1 MTTIKTSY
9 RTCNL
14 CEAMCGLEIKHQDK
28 KIISIKGDAKDP
40 FSQGHICPK
49 AVALQDLYEDP
60 DRLLSP
66 MERTENG
73 WREIS
78 WKLALDKTANAI
90 TAIRK
95 KHGNNALGIYLGN
108 PNVHNLGGSLNIKHL
123 LGAFRTHNRFSAT
136 SVDQLPHHIVAHHL
150 FGHQL
155 RIPVPDI
162 NRCDYMLIIGAN
174 PVASNGS
181 IMTVA
186 NVRQK
191 IKDIKNRDGKV
202 VVVDPRRSETAEL
215 ASEHHFIKPG
225 SDVLM
230 LLAMLNEV
238 FTREPKSNN
247 HAYELLDKG
256 DVALIQNAIQKYDA
270 IFAERFTGISQA
282 TIKQMVTDL
291 MDTPRAVIYG
301 RMGVSVQEFGLLS
314 QYLIM
319 VLNIVTGH
327 LDTEGGLMFPK
338 AAADLIA
345 NTGPGYFAKRKS
357 RVRNLPDFNG
367 EFPAAAMADEITT
380 QGEGQIKAMLTVA
393 GNPVLSTPNGGQLDN
408 ALSSLEF
415 MVSIDYYL
423 NETTRHANIIL
434 PPVSPIERDHYDL
447 SFHGL
452 AVHNTANFSP
462 ALFKKPKGQKHDWQ
476 IYLELVKRVKKGAP
490 LADKLMRFIT
500 QLIGPNFML
509 NALLKSGPYN
519 NLNLKTLK
527 ANPHGV
533 DLGPLESGL
542 PGVLNK
548 KSEKINLNPS
558 FYLNDLLRMDR
569 VFESQPAM
577 QSQEALLIGRRH
589 VRSNNSWMHNSQRLV
604 KGKSRCTLMI
614 HPEHAQALNIKEG
627 QMVDVS
633 SRVNKVS
640 IEAQITDEV
649 MNGVVSIPH
658 GFGHARKGIKLKV
671 AQQNA
676 GVSVND
682 LTDDLFLDE
691 LSGNAAVNGVIVSLV
706 PQEAPSQNTEKH
718 ANVQADSTAV

>member
-1 MTTIKTSY
+1 VTKIKTSY

-28 KIISIKGDAKDP
+28 KIIIIKGDEKDP

-49 AVALQDLYEDP
+49 AIALQDLYEDP

-66 MERTENG
+66 MERKEDG
-73 WREIS
+73 WHEIS
-78 WKLALDKTANAI
+78 WKSALDKTAKAI
-90 TAIRK
+90 SSIRK

-123 LGAFRTHNRFSAT
+123 LGALKTHNRFSAT

-191 IKDIKNRDGKV
+191 IKDIKKREGKV

-225 SDVLM
+225 SDILM

-238 FTREPKSNN
+238 FTRQPQSNN
-247 HAYELLDKG
+247 HAYGLLDKG
-256 DVALIQNAIQKYDA
+256 DIALIQNAIQKYDA
-270 IFAERFTGISQA
+270 AYAENITGISQA

-291 MDTPRAVIYG
+291 METPRAVIYG

-319 VLNIVTGH
+319 VLNILTGH

-338 AAADLIA
+338 AAADIISK
-345 NTGPGYFAKRKS
+345 TGPGYFAKRKS
-357 RVRNLPDFNG
+357 RVRKLPDFNG
-367 EFPAAAMADEITT
+367 EFPAATMADEITT
-380 QGEGQIKAMLTVA
+380 KGEGQIKAMLTVA
-393 GNPVLSTPNGGQLDN
+393 GNPVLSTPNGGQLDS

-476 IYLELVKRVKKGAP
+476 IYLELVKRVKKSAP
-490 LADKLMRFIT
+490 IADKLMRYVT
-500 QLIGPNFML
+500 KLIGPNFML
-509 NALLKSGPYN
+509 DALLKSGPYE
-519 NLNLKTLK
+519 NLSLKTLK

-533 DLGPLESGL
+533 DLGPLESAL
-542 PGVLNK
+542 PGVLNNK
-548 KSEKINLNPS
+548 DSKINLNPS
-558 FYLNDLLRMDR
+558 FYLNDLVRMDR
-569 VFESQPAM
+569 VFESQADM
-577 QSQEALLIGRRH
+577 QPQQALLIGRRH

-604 KGKSRCTLMI
+604 KGKSRCTLLI
-614 HPEHAQALNIKEG
+614 HPEHAQALSIKSG
-627 QMVDVS
+627 QMVEVS
-633 SRVNKVS
+633 SRVNKVQ
-640 IEAQITDEV
+640 IEAQLSDEV

-658 GFGHARKGIKLKV
+658 GFGHNRKGIKLKI

-706 PQEAPSQNTEKH
+706 PQ
-718 ANVQADSTAV
+718 ADSGTDSKAHEAKKSEPA